1 MYTNFLLY
9 ADTEWKNIDHDPEE
23 EKIIVDGQKTSDLIV
38 RLLNAAANETE
49 NDLLRDA
56 ISRFISTHTANDGQI
71 TMEAFTEFMKE
82 GIYINE
88 ANEEIKVSGAADIK
102 EFIKSL
108 ADQLNEGKDLSRLF
122 LDKEVIQQHAQTNAQ
137 AIKQMF
143 TFDNTIYE
151 NIKSGNGNIEDNP
164 YAADLEPGIKNTVE
178 NTTQKSLDTFISE
191 SNLQKEFNKD
201 MLTEVRNTCI
211 YNTFKVINLVT
222 DLIYLKLGSDAVRT
236 LAGIFE

>member
-71 TMEAFTEFMKE
+71 TMEAFTAFMKE
-82 GIYINE
+82 GIYTNTSG
-88 ANEEIKVSGAADIK
+88 EEIKVSGAADIK

-122 LDKEVIQQHAQTNAQ
+122 LDKDVIQQHTKTNALHFRQ
-137 AIKQMF
+137 LLSYDTNIYQNISTNESMEGNVFLKNIPS
-143 TFDNTIYE
+143 DNKKI
-151 NIKSGNGNIEDNP
+151 
-164 YAADLEPGIKNTVE
+164 VE
-178 NTTQKSLDTFISE
+178 TTTQKSLDTFISE

-201 MLTEVRNTCI
+201 MLTEVRNTCV